1 MNVGEFRNGGVLQGR
16 LHVAEIAGV
25 RKNGHSLSVVLRIT
39 ALLGRMRQAIQARVH
54 AGDDKKQADNQKTK
68 DFKKTIHDN

>member
-16 LHVAEIAGV
+16 LHVAKIAGI
-25 RKNGHSLSVVLRIT
+25 RKNGHSLFVVLRKT
-39 ALLGRMRQAIQARVH
+39 ALLGRTRQAVQTRVQ